1 MSILTDYITVA
12 KSTAQPEA
20 YSYEYLVP
28 ALLGEVGE
36 VFGQIAK
43 AKWHGWSHEK
53 LTTELVAEYG
63 DICWMTAILIDH
75 RLDIDTYDLKVGAA
89 PVAFFPYAG
98 IRHIQVHAQN
108 LVEAYEIEQSAG
120 ETINRFCEEHGMGV
134 DDTGFHE
141 LADRYDAAQ
150 DTTDELL
157 LKLWAYLEVHAAQV
171 TGSEISVAL
180 AYNAEKLAS
189 RAERGVLRGA
199 GDHR

>member
-28 ALLGEVGE
+28 AILGEVGE

-43 AKWHGWSHEK
+43 AHWHGWSHEK

-75 RLDIDTYDLKVGAA
+75 RFEMETYDLEYEDTPTEFA
-89 PVAFFPYAG
+89 PFIG
-98 IRHIQVHAQN
+98 MQVISERVN
-108 LVEAYEIEQSAG
+108 KMVEAL
-120 ETINRFCEEHGMGV
+120 NREAEAEEV
-134 DDTGFHE
+134 VQDSPYNNDALVRLE
-141 LADRYDAAQ
+141 SLASH
-150 DTTDELL
+150 TDELL
-157 LKLWAYLEVHAAQV
+157 LKLWAYLEVHAVQV